1 MNTITV
7 RLNSEE
13 QQAFNEYAK
22 LYGIPLST
30 LFKKTLEEKIEDEL
44 DLKAIKNYEADI
56 KNNTITTYGHEEVRK
71 LLGL

>member
-7 RLNSEE
+7 RLNNEE
-13 QQAFNEYAK
+13 QQASSEYAK

-56 KNNTITTYGHEEVRK
+56 KNNTITTYDHEEVRK